1 MIGFA
6 EIGKGLIDVGKGFVT
21 MAKKLVAFA
30 NTVLEFVKDVV
41 AAGIEISQR
50 FLNWA
55 GDNLFQVE
63 LLELRG
69 KLTSDFNACVGIT
82 CKFVIFGFKA
92 DYTGDICINL
102 KFWDLLAANA
112 VETKYKGTKKMLDE
126 VPNIDGRVREFDGD
140 KNDLDKKE
148 NDIEKD
154 VEKET
159 KDRRKRD
166 YVPTAEDMYYRRLA
180 EEPLPVVV
188 TRSTST
194 VNAFKNGAPWVLVQ
208 DFDNR
213 NFDHTPYEDSN
224 IPAEKRTLDE
234 DWHKHHTKPCVVISK
249 VIDKYSMIA
258 DGLRSL
264 HDSMVNVREGY
275 QTTKRTM
282 QQGVEDL
289 GYRVKSTEMKHNIT
303 HEERSDLHHWYN
315 EAKQGMEK
323 WDSKARNLLTDEHNL
338 MMPRFRSQ
346 IEHILKKE
354 KNQNFDGYMNELH
367 EVGQAA
373 YKRSNI
379 PSESSV
385 AAAKELHRIKK
396 DLVEL
401 VSKGEANQLKFGAKV
416 RSIQTNIGGLKRSMK
431 RCS

>member
-55 GDNLFQVE
+55 GDNLFKVD

-82 CKFVIFGFKA
+82 CKFTILGLSA

-126 VPNIDGRVREFDGD
+126 VPNIDGRVREFDSD

-148 NDIEKD
+148 DNIEKD

-166 YVPTAEDMYYRRLA
+166 YVPTAEEMYYRRLA

-234 DWHKHHTKPCVVISK
+234 GIFGVI
-249 VIDKYSMIA
+249 
-258 DGLRSL
+258 L
-264 HDSMVNVREGY
+264 
-275 QTTKRTM
+275 
-282 QQGVEDL
+282 
-289 GYRVKSTEMKHNIT
+289 
-303 HEERSDLHHWYN
+303 
-315 EAKQGMEK
+315 
-323 WDSKARNLLTDEHNL
+323 
-338 MMPRFRSQ
+338 F
-346 IEHILKKE
+346 
-354 KNQNFDGYMNELH
+354 
-367 EVGQAA
+367 
-373 YKRSNI
+373 
-379 PSESSV
+379 
-385 AAAKELHRIKK
+385 
-396 DLVEL
+396 
-401 VSKGEANQLKFGAKV
+401 
-416 RSIQTNIGGLKRSMK
+416 
-431 RCS
+431 